1 MTDANAQARL
11 AVDVGGTFTD
21 VVLEQGDQ
29 QYTLKVLTTPL
40 THESAGAEP
49 GPACY
54 DQGGDSPTVTDAD
67 VILGR
72 IEPDRF
78 AGSRVKK
85 MMYVAP

>member
-1 MTDANAQARL
+1 MTDANEQARL
-11 AVDVGGTFTD
+11 AVDVGGTFID

-49 GPACY
+49 GRACY
-54 DQGGDSPTVTDAD
+54 DQGGDSPTVTDTN

-72 IEPDRF
+72 IDPDRF
-78 AGSRVKK
+78 AGGRVK